1 MQFKELNIQYLIF
14 KDIKVDGETNCYAK
28 YLLPL
33 LTLSLV
39 GNYKWL
45 LSYTGSILKQQI
57 LH

>member
-39 GNYKWL
+39 GNYK
-45 LSYTGSILKQQI
+45 
-57 LH
+57 